1 MRGSFQSMKITGIE
15 TRVVNADRRNWVFVK
30 VVTDQPGLYGWGEGT
45 LEWKTRSV
53 VAAVE
58 DMKPLLLGLD
68 PRNIEQS
75 LHRMLKFS
83 FWPQGPIGMTAISAV
98 EQALWDIFGKSVG
111 LPVWRLLGGQMRDRV
126 RLYTHL
132 GFGSARAVYGR
143 IEPEPLVERALE
155 LVAQGYTAMKV
166 LLVPFSHY
174 TATIPA
180 INHVGELMAKLRSAV
195 GDEVD
200 IMIDF
205 HGRPASVSLAVQ
217 YIRALAPYGPLFV
230 EEPVQPGDAQALR
243 DISTKVDTPVAT
255 GERLIGAR
263 EFEPL
268 FAQRAVSIVQPD
280 LSHCGGLLIGR
291 RIAAAAELAFMG
303 VAPHNP
309 AGPIAS
315 AVALHFAVA
324 TANFVIQEEMAGAV
338 PWFDEVVQSCIV
350 RRDGCWQVPQEP
362 GLGVDVD
369 EREAGRHPYVPE
381 DWAAAQALMP
391 DGTVVDR

>member
-1 MRGSFQSMKITGIE
+1 MKVTGIE

-30 VVTDQPGLYGWGEGT
+30 VLTDQAGLHGWGEGA

-58 DMKPLLLGLD
+58 DMKPVLMGLD
-68 PRNIEQS
+68 PRNIEQA

-83 FWPQGPIGMTAISAV
+83 FWPQGPIGMTAVSAV

-111 LPVWRLLGGQMRDRV
+111 LPVWQLLGGQMRDRV

-132 GFGSARAVYGR
+132 GFGSAQAVYGR
-143 IEPEPLVERALE
+143 IDRDLLVERALE
-155 LVAQGYTAMKV
+155 LVARGYTAMKV

-174 TATIPA
+174 TGSIAA
-180 INHVGELMAKLRSAV
+180 IDHVGELMTALRSAV

-200 IMIDF
+200 LMIDF
-205 HGRPASVSLAVQ
+205 HGRPASVSLAIQ
-217 YIRALAPYGPLFV
+217 YIRVLEPSRPLFV
-230 EEPVQPGDAQALR
+230 EDPVQPGDAQALR
-243 DISTKVDTPVAT
+243 DILMKVDTPIAT

-268 FAQRAVSIVQPD
+268 FAQRAVNIVQPD
-280 LSHCGGLLIGR
+280 LSHCGGLLTGK
-291 RIAAAAELAFMG
+291 RIAAAAELVFMG

-338 PWFDEVVQSCIV
+338 PWFDDVVRSCIV

-362 GLGVDVD
+362 GLGVEVD
-369 EREAGRHPYVPE
+369 ELEAARHPYVPE
-381 DWAAAQALMP
+381 DWSAAQALMP